1 MTTKTRPQWW
11 RAVTRVHHYGGLV
24 ASDGAKVL
32 TAEMELDPFVGMM
45 VQRILATDTPQTERA
60 ETLCRLLGSFGVG
73 TIVHGRMV

>member
-1 MTTKTRPQWW
+1 MPTETTPEWW
-11 RAVTRVHHYGGLV
+11 KAVKRVHHFGGLV

-32 TAEMELDPFVGMM
+32 TAEMEQDPFVGMM
-45 VQRILATDTPQTERA
+45 VQRILATDTTQTERA